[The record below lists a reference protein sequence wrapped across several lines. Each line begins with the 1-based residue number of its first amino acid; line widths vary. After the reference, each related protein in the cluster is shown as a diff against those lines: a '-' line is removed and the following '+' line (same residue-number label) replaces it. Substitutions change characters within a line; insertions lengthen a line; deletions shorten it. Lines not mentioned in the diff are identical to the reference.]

1 MEDLVLQLTENTS
14 LFEVILIVVLGLI
27 FYFKLKDNTDQK
39 IDKLETTLN
48 NRIDKLEFRIDKL
61 DDRIDKVETKNLNR
75 QFYFLDQIGQHKTK
89 ALEKNLKRIN
99 PKNAEKYKRTD
110 LSSDGTSCSC
120 R

>member
-61 DDRIDKVETKNLNR
+61 DDRIDKVETKIDQVNMRLDNLYHEL
-75 QFYFLDQIGQHKTK
+75 FKK
-89 ALEKNLKRIN
+89 KSA
-99 PKNAEKYKRTD
+99 
-110 LSSDGTSCSC
+110 
-120 R
+120 